1 MTEILNLIRHA
12 MQAERDGYYHYHTAA
27 QRTDDAQA
35 REVFQK
41 LASDELAHHKMLEET
56 HAAYEKMGRDA
67 VLPAIAGGPTVDLSA
82 PSPIFSPEF
91 KERIKDKH
99 FEMSALS
106 IGMTLEQN
114 GIHFYRDLAAK
125 AAHPEL
131 KKLLEFLAQWEESH
145 LEALSKQI
153 KYLQE
158 DYWAEARF
166 SPF

>member
-1 MTEILNLIRHA
+1 MPEILALIRHA
-12 MQAERDGYYHYHTAA
+12 MQAERDGYFHYRTAA
-27 QRTDDAQA
+27 QRTDDPQA
-35 REVFQK
+35 REIFEK

-56 HAAYEKMGRDA
+56 HAAYEKSGRDA
-67 VLPAIAGGPTVDLSA
+67 VLPEIIGGPSVDLTA

-91 KERIKDKH
+91 RERIKEKH

-114 GIHFYRDLAAK
+114 GIRFYRDFAAK
-125 AAHPEL
+125 AQHPEL
-131 KKLLEFLAQWEESH
+131 KKLMEFLAKWEESH

-158 DYWAEARF
+158 DYWSEARF